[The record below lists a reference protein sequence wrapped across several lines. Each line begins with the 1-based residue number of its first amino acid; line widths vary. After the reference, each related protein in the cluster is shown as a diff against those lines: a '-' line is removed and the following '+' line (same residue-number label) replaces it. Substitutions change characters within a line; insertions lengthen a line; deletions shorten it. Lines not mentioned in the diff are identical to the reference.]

1 MTDVETSPNFDD
13 LFNGDNRVLAAAL
26 IEITNDLREYWPLT
40 VRQIYYQAVAK
51 LLVPNEQNQYKRVS
65 RVLTT
70 LRREDV
76 LDWAAVEDRTRRTI
90 DKRGV
95 SDLQAWAAE
104 QMETFMD
111 WRYYHRCYVQR
122 QNVYVE
128 FATEKDALSK
138 IVEDAVWTYCTRVN
152 VVRGQVSA
160 TMVNEMA
167 ERFEEAAY
175 RGQEPV
181 LLYLGDLDPSGI
193 AIPKALIRNMGD
205 YHGVAVRLERV
216 ALLPQHVADFGLPV
230 SVDAAKRTDNN
241 YGAWVREY
249 GAGQPAVELD
259 ALHPQQLSDL
269 ITAAL
274 DRVYELVDMA
284 EQKQIEKVER
294 RRIRAVRRR
303 IENICR
309 LEFPDVFA

>member
-1 MTDVETSPNFDD
+1 
-13 LFNGDNRVLAAAL
+13 
-26 IEITNDLREYWPLT
+26 
-40 VRQIYYQAVAK
+40 
-51 LLVPNEQNQYKRVS
+51 
-65 RVLTT
+65 
-70 LRREDV
+70 
-76 LDWAAVEDRTRRTI
+76 
-90 DKRGV
+90 
-95 SDLQAWAAE
+95 
-104 QMETFMD
+104 MERFMD

-259 ALHPQQLSDL
+259 ALHPQQL
-269 ITAAL
+269 
-274 DRVYELVDMA
+274 
-284 EQKQIEKVER
+284 
-294 RRIRAVRRR
+294 
-303 IENICR
+303 
-309 LEFPDVFA
+309 